1 MTTKMHRLT
10 ISLPDD
16 VLVAVRAMADAE
28 NRPASKVIVAVL
40 IEFAPMM
47 IQIAKFHKQVAAGKT
62 SEAKRTMQS
71 LFGDQLATVLTQ
83 QLDLE
88 KAKK

>member
-16 VLVAVRAMADAE
+16 VLAAVRAMAEAE
-28 NRPASKVIVAVL
+28 NRPASKVIVGVL
-40 IEFAPMM
+40 TEFAPMLL
-47 IQIAKFHKQVAAGKT
+47 QVANFHKQVAAGKT
-62 SEAKRTMQS
+62 SEAKRTMQT

-83 QLDLE
+83 QLDLQ

>member
-16 VLVAVRAMADAE
+16 VLAAVRAMAEAE
-28 NRPASKVIVAVL
+28 NRPASKVIVGVL
-40 IEFAPMM
+40 TEFAPMLL
-47 IQIAKFHKQVAAGKT
+47 QVASFHKQVAAGKT
-62 SEAKRTMQS
+62 SEAKRTMQT

-83 QLDLE
+83 QLDLQ